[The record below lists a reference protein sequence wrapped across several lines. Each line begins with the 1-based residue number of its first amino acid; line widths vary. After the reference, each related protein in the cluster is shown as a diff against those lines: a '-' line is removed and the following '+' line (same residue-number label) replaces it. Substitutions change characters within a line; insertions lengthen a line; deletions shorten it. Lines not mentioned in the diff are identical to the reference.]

1 MLFLSKFEL
10 LIKSI
15 YLMKTSYKL
24 ILALAMGLTLSNCA
38 PRVQRVSETT
48 VTDLSG
54 RWNETDSRLT
64 ADEITAELMAHS
76 WYSTFAAE
84 NSGKKPVIIVGMIT
98 NKSHEHIA
106 TETFSKDIEKEIIN
120 SGRMKLVQA
129 GGMREE
135 IRAERAD
142 QQNYASQSTMKKF
155 GLENGADFMLQG
167 TINSIVDQYS
177 KEKTIYYQIDLE
189 LTNIQTN
196 DKVWIGDKKI
206 KKYLG
211 NKKM

>member
-1 MLFLSKFEL
+1 
-10 LIKSI
+10 
-15 YLMKTSYKL
+15 MKTSYKF
-24 ILALAMGLTLSNCA
+24 ILALALGFTLANCSA
-38 PRVQRVSETT
+38 PNVQRVDESS
-48 VTDLSG
+48 VIDLSG
-54 RWNETDSRLT
+54 RWNDTDSRLT
-64 ADEITAELMAHS
+64 AEEITAELMDHA
-76 WYSTFAAE
+76 WYSTYASE
-84 NSGKKPVIIVGMIT
+84 NQGKKPVLIVGMIT

-106 TETFSKDIEKEIIN
+106 TETFSKDIEKAIIN

-129 GGMREE
+129 GNMREE

-142 QQNYASQSTMKKF
+142 QQNNASLSTMKKF

-167 TINSIVDQYS
+167 TINSIVDEKS
-177 KEKTIYYQIDLE
+177 KEKTVYYQVDLE

>member
-1 MLFLSKFEL
+1 MKSKIL
-10 LIKSI
+10 LPV
-15 YLMKTSYKL
+15 
-24 ILALAMGLTLSNCA
+24 LAMGLGIALTNCSSSS
-38 PRVQRVSETT
+38 VQRVSADT

-54 RWNETDSRLT
+54 RWNETDSRIT
-64 ADEITAELMAHS
+64 AEEITAELMEHS
-76 WYSTFAAE
+76 WYSTYASE
-84 NSGKKPVIIVGMIT
+84 NAGKKPVIIVGMIT

-106 TETFSKDIEKEIIN
+106 TETFSKDIEKAIIN

-129 GGMREE
+129 GNMREE

-142 QQNYASQSTMKKF
+142 QQNFASQSTMKKF

-167 TINSIVDQYS
+167 TVNSIVDQAG
-177 KEKTIYYQIDLE
+177 KEKTVYYQIDLE

-206 KKYLG
+206 KKYIG
-211 NKKM
+211 KKL

>member
-1 MLFLSKFEL
+1 
-10 LIKSI
+10 
-15 YLMKTSYKL
+15 MKTSYKF
-24 ILALAMGLTLSNCA
+24 ILALALGIALTNCA
-38 PRVQRVSETT
+38 PHVQRVSETT

-64 ADEITAELMAHS
+64 AEEITAELMAHS
-76 WYSTFAAE
+76 WYSTYAAE
-84 NSGKKPVIIVGMIT
+84 NTGKKPVIIVGMIT

-129 GGMREE
+129 GNMREE

>member
-1 MLFLSKFEL
+1 
-10 LIKSI
+10 
-15 YLMKTSYKL
+15 MKTNSLKL
-24 ILALAMGLTLSNCA
+24 VLALTLGFTLVNCST
-38 PRVQRVSETT
+38 PHVQRVSETS

-64 ADEITAELMAHS
+64 AEEITAELMEHS
-76 WYSTFAAE
+76 WYSTYAAE
-84 NSGKKPVIIVGMIT
+84 NKGKKPVIIVGMIT
-98 NKSHEHIA
+98 NKSHEHIPA
-106 TETFSKDIEKEIIN
+106 ETFSKDIEKEIIN

-129 GGMREE
+129 ASMREE
-135 IRAERAD
+135 VRAERAD

-167 TINSIVDQYS
+167 TINSIVDQYA
-177 KEKTIYYQIDLE
+177 KEKTIYYQINLE

-211 NKKM
+211 NKKK

>member
-1 MLFLSKFEL
+1 M
-10 LIKSI
+10 
-15 YLMKTSYKL
+15 
-24 ILALAMGLTLSNCA
+24 ALGLTLTNCGT
-38 PRVQRVSETT
+38 PKVQRVSETT

-64 ADEITAELMAHS
+64 AEEITAELMAHS
-76 WYSTFAAE
+76 WYSTYAAE
-84 NSGKKPVIIVGMIT
+84 NTGKKPVIIVGMIT

-129 GGMREE
+129 GAMREE

-167 TINSIVDQYS
+167 TINSIVDQAS

>member
-1 MLFLSKFEL
+1 
-10 LIKSI
+10 
-15 YLMKTSYKL
+15 MKTTSYKF
-24 ILALAMGLTLSNCA
+24 ILVLGFGLLLANCST
-38 PRVQRVSETT
+38 PRVQRVDETT

-64 ADEITAELMAHS
+64 AEEITKELMEHA
-76 WYSTFAAE
+76 WYSTYASE
-84 NSGKKPVIIVGMIT
+84 NTGKKPVIIVGLIT
-98 NKSHEHIA
+98 NKSHEHIP

-129 GGMREE
+129 GNMREE

-177 KEKTIYYQIDLE
+177 KEKTIYYQVNLE

-211 NKKM
+211 NKKK

>member
-1 MLFLSKFEL
+1 
-10 LIKSI
+10 
-15 YLMKTSYKL
+15 MKTKTL
-24 ILALAMGLTLSNCA
+24 PLFAALAIATATLSACSSHN
-38 PRVQRVSETT
+38 VQRVNENT
-48 VTDLSG
+48 VIDLSG
-54 RWNETDSRLT
+54 RWNDTDSKLT
-64 ADEITAELMAHS
+64 AEEITAELMEHS
-76 WYSTFAAE
+76 WYSTYAAE
-84 NSGKKPVIIVGMIT
+84 NGGKKPVIIVGMIT

-106 TETFSKDIEKEIIN
+106 TETFSKDIEKAIIN

-142 QQNYASQSTMKKF
+142 QQNNASQSTMKKF

-167 TINSIVDQYS
+167 TVNSIVDQYS

-206 KKYLG
+206 KKYIG
-211 NKKM
+211 KKL

>member
-1 MLFLSKFEL
+1 
-10 LIKSI
+10 
-15 YLMKTSYKL
+15 MKTSYKF
-24 ILALAMGLTLSNCA
+24 ILALALGLTLTNCGA
-38 PRVQRVSETT
+38 PKVQRVSETT

-64 ADEITAELMAHS
+64 AEEITAELMSHS

-167 TINSIVDQYS
+167 TINSIVDQQS
-177 KEKTIYYQIDLE
+177 KEKTIYYQINLE

>member
-1 MLFLSKFEL
+1 MKKRTYSIAIA
-10 LIKSI
+10 LITAI
-15 YLMKTSYKL
+15 T
-24 ILALAMGLTLSNCA
+24 LTNCGGTK
-38 PRVQRVSETT
+38 VQRVSETS

-64 ADEITAELMAHS
+64 AEEITAELMDHA
-76 WYSTFAAE
+76 WYSSFAAE
-84 NSGKKPVIIVGMIT
+84 NGGRKPVIIVGLIT
-98 NKSHEHIA
+98 NKSHEQIA
-106 TETFSKDIEKEIIN
+106 SETFSKDIEKAIIN

-129 GGMREE
+129 GNMREE

-167 TINSIVDQYS
+167 TINSIVDQNK
-177 KEKTIYYQIDLE
+177 KEKSVYYQVDLE

-206 KKYLG
+206 KKMVD
-211 NKKM
+211 K

>member
-1 MLFLSKFEL
+1 
-10 LIKSI
+10 
-15 YLMKTSYKL
+15 MKTSYKF
-24 ILALAMGLTLSNCA
+24 ILAFVLGIALTNCA
-38 PRVQRVSETT
+38 PHVQRVSEDS

-64 ADEITAELMAHS
+64 AEEITAELMSHS
-76 WYSTFAAE
+76 WYSTYAAE

-129 GGMREE
+129 GSMREE

-167 TINSIVDQYS
+167 TISSIVDQYS

>member
-1 MLFLSKFEL
+1 
-10 LIKSI
+10 
-15 YLMKTSYKL
+15 MKTGTLLSA
-24 ILALAMGLTLSNCA
+24 LALAAGLTISGCSSTQ
-38 PRVQRVSETT
+38 VQRVNENT

-64 ADEITAELMAHS
+64 AEEITAELMEHA
-76 WYSTFAAE
+76 WYSTYASE
-84 NSGKKPVIIVGMIT
+84 NAGKKPVIIVGMIV

-106 TETFSKDIEKEIIN
+106 TETFSKDIEKAIIN

-129 GGMREE
+129 GNMREE
-135 IRAERAD
+135 VRAERAD
-142 QQNYASQSTMKKF
+142 QQNFASQSTIKKF

-167 TINSIVDQYS
+167 TINSIVDQAG
-177 KEKTIYYQIDLE
+177 KEKTVYYQIDLE

-206 KKYLG
+206 KKYIG
-211 NKKM
+211 KKL

>member
-1 MLFLSKFEL
+1 MRTSTFKFVLAAALGLS
-10 LIKSI
+10 
-15 YLMKTSYKL
+15 
-24 ILALAMGLTLSNCA
+24 LANCGS
-38 PRVQRVSETT
+38 PKVSRVSETT

-64 ADEITAELMAHS
+64 AEEITAELMDHA
-76 WYSTFAAE
+76 WYSTYAAE
-84 NSGKKPVIIVGMIT
+84 HGGKKPVIIVGMIT

-106 TETFSKDIEKEIIN
+106 TETFSKDIEKAIIN

-129 GGMREE
+129 GNMREE
-135 IRAERAD
+135 VRAERAD
-142 QQNYASQSTMKKF
+142 QQNNASQSTMKKF

-167 TINSIVDQYS
+167 TINSIVDS
-177 KEKTIYYQIDLE
+177 NKKEKTIYYQIDLE

-206 KKYLG
+206 KKYL
-211 NKKM
+211 K

>member
-1 MLFLSKFEL
+1 
-10 LIKSI
+10 
-15 YLMKTSYKL
+15 MKTGTLLSA
-24 ILALAMGLTLSNCA
+24 LALAAGLTISGCSSTQ
-38 PRVQRVSETT
+38 VQRVNENT

-64 ADEITAELMAHS
+64 AEEITAELMEHA
-76 WYSTFAAE
+76 WYSTYASE
-84 NSGKKPVIIVGMIT
+84 NAGKKPVIIVGMIV

-106 TETFSKDIEKEIIN
+106 TETFSKDIEKAIIN

-129 GGMREE
+129 GNMREE
-135 IRAERAD
+135 VRAERAD
-142 QQNYASQSTMKKF
+142 QQNFASQSTMNKF

-167 TINSIVDQYS
+167 TINSIVDQAG
-177 KEKTIYYQIDLE
+177 KEKTVYYQIDLE

-206 KKYLG
+206 KKYIG
-211 NKKM
+211 KKL

>member
-1 MLFLSKFEL
+1 
-10 LIKSI
+10 
-15 YLMKTSYKL
+15 MKTRFL
-24 ILALAMGLTLSNCA
+24 PVLVLAAGMALTGCGGTKVT
-38 PRVQRVSETT
+38 RVDETT

-64 ADEITAELMAHS
+64 AEEITAEMMAHS
-76 WYSTFAAE
+76 WYSTYASE
-84 NSGKKPVIIVGMIT
+84 NAGKKPVIIVGLIT
-98 NKSHEHIA
+98 NKSHEHIES
-106 TETFSKDIEKEIIN
+106 ETFSKDIEKEIIN

-129 GGMREE
+129 GNKREE

-142 QQNYASQSTMKKF
+142 QQNFASQSTIKKF

-167 TINSIVDQYS
+167 TINSIVDQNK
-177 KEKTIYYQIDLE
+177 KEKSVYYQVNLE

-206 KKYLG
+206 KKML
-211 NKKM
+211 K

>member
-1 MLFLSKFEL
+1 
-10 LIKSI
+10 
-15 YLMKTSYKL
+15 MKTSTYKF
-24 ILALAMGLTLSNCA
+24 ILAAVLGLSLTNCGS
-38 PRVQRVSETT
+38 PKVTRVSETS

-64 ADEITAELMAHS
+64 AEEITAELMEHA
-76 WYSTFAAE
+76 WYSTYAAE
-84 NSGKKPVIIVGMIT
+84 NAGKKPVIIVGMIT
-98 NKSHEHIA
+98 NKSHEHIPA
-106 TETFSKDIEKEIIN
+106 ETFSKDIEKAIIN

-129 GGMREE
+129 GNMREE

-142 QQNYASQSTMKKF
+142 QQNFASQSTMKKF

-167 TINSIVDQYS
+167 TINSIVDS
-177 KEKTIYYQIDLE
+177 NKKEKTIYYQIDLE

-206 KKYLG
+206 KKYL
-211 NKKM
+211 K

>member
-1 MLFLSKFEL
+1 
-10 LIKSI
+10 
-15 YLMKTSYKL
+15 MKTCSLKF
-24 ILALAMGLTLSNCA
+24 ILALALGMSLVNCGG
-38 PRVQRVSETT
+38 PKVQRVSETS

-64 ADEITAELMAHS
+64 AEEITAELLDHA
-76 WYSTFAAE
+76 WYSTYAAE
-84 NSGKKPVIIVGMIT
+84 NAGKKPVIIVGLIT
-98 NKSHEHIA
+98 NKSHEQIA
-106 TETFSKDIEKEIIN
+106 SETFSKDIEKAIIN
-120 SGRMKLVQA
+120 SGRMKLVAA
-129 GGMREE
+129 GDKREE

-167 TINSIVDQYS
+167 TINSIVDQNKKDKS
-177 KEKTIYYQIDLE
+177 IYYQIDLE

-206 KKYLG
+206 KKMV
-211 NKKM
+211 NK

>member
-1 MLFLSKFEL
+1 
-10 LIKSI
+10 
-15 YLMKTSYKL
+15 MKTGTLLSA
-24 ILALAMGLTLSNCA
+24 LALAAGLSISGCSSSH
-38 PRVQRVSETT
+38 VQRVNENT

-64 ADEITAELMAHS
+64 AEEITAELMEHA
-76 WYSTFAAE
+76 WYSTYASE
-84 NSGKKPVIIVGMIT
+84 NAGKKPVIIVGMIV

-106 TETFSKDIEKEIIN
+106 TETFSKDIEKAIIN

-129 GGMREE
+129 GNMREE
-135 IRAERAD
+135 VRAERAD
-142 QQNYASQSTMKKF
+142 QQNFASQSTMKKF

-167 TINSIVDQYS
+167 TINSIVDQAG
-177 KEKTIYYQIDLE
+177 KEKTVYYQIDLE

-206 KKYLG
+206 KKYIG
-211 NKKM
+211 KKL

>member
-1 MLFLSKFEL
+1 MRTNTYKF
-10 LIKSI
+10 
-15 YLMKTSYKL
+15 
-24 ILALAMGLTLSNCA
+24 ILAAALGLTLSNCGS
-38 PRVQRVSETT
+38 PKVSRVSETS

-64 ADEITAELMAHS
+64 AEDITAELMDHS
-76 WYSTFAAE
+76 WYSTFASE
-84 NSGKKPVIIVGMIT
+84 NGGKKPVIIVGMIT
-98 NKSHEHIA
+98 NKSHEHIPA
-106 TETFSKDIEKEIIN
+106 ETFSKDIEKAIIN

-129 GGMREE
+129 GNMREE

-142 QQNYASQSTMKKF
+142 QQNFASQSTMKKF

-167 TINSIVDQYS
+167 TINSIVDS
-177 KEKTIYYQIDLE
+177 NKKEKTIYYQVDLE

-206 KKYLG
+206 KKYI
-211 NKKM
+211 K

>member
-1 MLFLSKFEL
+1 
-10 LIKSI
+10 
-15 YLMKTSYKL
+15 MKTTTFKL
-24 ILALAMGLTLSNCA
+24 MLALALGTTVVNCGS
-38 PRVQRVSETT
+38 PTVTRVSETS

-54 RWNETDSRLT
+54 RWNETDSRVT
-64 ADEITAELMAHS
+64 AEEITAELMDHA

-84 NSGKKPVIIVGMIT
+84 NTGKKPVIIVGMIT
-98 NKSHEHIA
+98 NKSHEHIPA
-106 TETFSKDIEKEIIN
+106 ETFSKDIEKAIIN

-129 GGMREE
+129 GNMREE

-142 QQNYASQSTMKKF
+142 QQNFSSQSTMKKF

-167 TINSIVDQYS
+167 TINSIVDENK
-177 KEKTIYYQIDLE
+177 KEKTVYYQIDLE

-206 KKYLG
+206 KKYI
-211 NKKM
+211 K

>member
-1 MLFLSKFEL
+1 
-10 LIKSI
+10 
-15 YLMKTSYKL
+15 MKTNPFK
-24 ILALAMGLTLSNCA
+24 IIAALALGISLANCSST
-38 PRVQRVSETT
+38 PNVQRVSENT

-64 ADEITAELMAHS
+64 AEEITAEMMEHS
-76 WYSTFAAE
+76 WYSTYASE
-84 NSGKKPVIIVGMIT
+84 NGGKKPVIIVGIIT

-106 TETFSKDIEKEIIN
+106 SETFSKDIEKAIIN
-120 SGRMKLVQA
+120 SGRMKLVQGA
-129 GGMREE
+129 EKREE

-142 QQNYASQSTMKKF
+142 QQNFSSQSTMKKF

-167 TINSIVDQYS
+167 TINSIVDQAG
-177 KEKTIYYQIDLE
+177 KEKTIYYQVDLE

-196 DKVWIGDKKI
+196 DKIWIGDKKI

>member
-1 MLFLSKFEL
+1 
-10 LIKSI
+10 
-15 YLMKTSYKL
+15 MKTSTYKF
-24 ILALAMGLTLSNCA
+24 ILAAVLGLSLTNCGS
-38 PRVQRVSETT
+38 PKVTRVSETS

-64 ADEITAELMAHS
+64 AEEITAELMEHA
-76 WYSTFAAE
+76 WYSTYAAE
-84 NSGKKPVIIVGMIT
+84 NAGKKPVIIVGMIT
-98 NKSHEHIA
+98 NKSHEHIPA
-106 TETFSKDIEKEIIN
+106 ETFSKDIEKAIIN

-129 GGMREE
+129 GNMREE

-142 QQNYASQSTMKKF
+142 QQNFASQSTMKKF

-167 TINSIVDQYS
+167 TIISIVDS
-177 KEKTIYYQIDLE
+177 NKKEKTIYYQIDLE

-206 KKYLG
+206 KKYL
-211 NKKM
+211 K